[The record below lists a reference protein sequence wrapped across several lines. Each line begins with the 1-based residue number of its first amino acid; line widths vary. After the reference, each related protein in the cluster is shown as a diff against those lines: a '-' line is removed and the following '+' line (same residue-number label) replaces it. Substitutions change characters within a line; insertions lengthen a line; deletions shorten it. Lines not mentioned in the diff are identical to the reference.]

1 MFRAKLDIF
10 WTRSRGIVRF
20 LFASRQLIDEKGVFF
35 GSFCTRFSKV
45 GCILHEEQ
53 RERTIPFGD
62 RGIID
67 REHDPGIFIF
77 RAKLDFTYAKR
88 STV

>member
-1 MFRAKLDIF
+1 MDEEQ
-10 WTRSRGIVRF
+10 GNC
-20 LFASRQLIDEKGVFF
+20 ASRELIDEKGVFF

-88 STV
+88 STI